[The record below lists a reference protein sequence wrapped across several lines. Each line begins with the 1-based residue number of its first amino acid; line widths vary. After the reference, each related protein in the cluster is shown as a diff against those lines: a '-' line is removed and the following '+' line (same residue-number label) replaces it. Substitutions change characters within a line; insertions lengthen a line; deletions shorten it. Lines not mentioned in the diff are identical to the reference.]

1 MAININ
7 VLSPRIADRRLFL
20 AAAIGFPL
28 LVLIGYAR
36 TYYLSPF
43 FNVRPI
49 ANGLV
54 HTHALVMSLWVAYF
68 TAQSLLIRT
77 KNVKLHMTLGFAGIA
92 LAALVVVV
100 GMVTAYDSHLVRKT
114 APAGIDP
121 FGFFAILV
129 FDMLA
134 FVILFAGAIYY
145 RKRPAEHKS
154 LMLLTAFNFLPAAMA
169 RIPFIPPQYI
179 LLWADGVTDVLALL
193 CFGFYTWKH
202 KKFNWVFAGGL
213 ALVIAS
219 QVIRLP
225 LTSSPAWI
233 NFIGSI
239 AP

>member
-77 KNVKLHMTLGFAGIA
+77 KNVKLHMRVSFKRENVRRDTIEKPAVVRYYHRAAGKIFERLFKSAHSVYVEIVRRFVQENDVSSGF
-92 LAALVVVV
+92 
-100 GMVTAYDSHLVRKT
+100 
-114 APAGIDP
+114 
-121 FGFFAILV
+121 
-129 FDMLA
+129 
-134 FVILFAGAIYY
+134 
-145 RKRPAEHKS
+145 
-154 LMLLTAFNFLPAAMA
+154 
-169 RIPFIPPQYI
+169 
-179 LLWADGVTDVLALL
+179 
-193 CFGFYTWKH
+193 
-202 KKFNWVFAGGL
+202 
-213 ALVIAS
+213 
-219 QVIRLP
+219 
-225 LTSSPAWI
+225 
-233 NFIGSI
+233 
-239 AP
+239 